1 MSIEDS
7 DDCRNLGRFL
17 KDPPNFKCC
26 NDKNIKCDTAGN
38 IVDLKLTDNDIISTN
53 LDDIDF
59 TRFPVFQKLINLNVG
74 TTKLFPQNV
83 LPSRFFEQPKLD
95 ILVIHSSSIS
105 IIPTIFN
112 YKSPV
117 SEINLEHN
125 KLTQFPS
132 QFKNLPNLQHLYL
145 WDNKI
150 SGEVDLS
157 GFEKL
162 DQLDIGKNEIS
173 DVKNIPKQMN
183 MLFLFENKDIKKVP
197 DGVTDLADLIHLNL
211 NETGIT
217 ELPPNLFK
225 LCRLNFFEIGGNPQL
240 TTKIINFGNK
250 NIKECNFKGT
260 NIECYQEGTCES
272 IDVDGI
278 APCSEKD
285 IKSIKDAQTV
295 NIINKD
301 IVEGINTNNIPSI
314 IIGVIAFLL
323 ILALMVFIFV
333 RKYNK
338 IKSKKNDEFSGGEQ
352 YDIVVKER
360 IKKIKIEDDFKDDF
374 KEDLKNDIKN
384 EILKDLNISKVINP
398 ELNNISA
405 NNFKVSFNCTQ
416 NENQSNNISQ
426 SNSIQKK
433 NSHRSQIFNA
443 EAVDTT
449 NDVSYNNNNNKNNNN
464 NNNNNNN
471 SDESDVYLPI
481 NDLNNHPPDNVPAY
495 TEIDINNL
503 GSSSS
508 SSSQNDERNLD
519 RLPSYKSLPDKEKP
533 NDTKQPLN

>member
-1 MSIEDS
+1 V
-7 DDCRNLGRFL
+7 N
-17 KDPPNFKCC
+17 
-26 NDKNIKCDTAGN
+26 
-38 IVDLKLTDNDIISTN
+38 
-53 LDDIDF
+53 
-59 TRFPVFQKLINLNVG
+59 PV
-74 TTKLFPQNV
+74 P
-83 LPSRFFEQPKLD
+83 
-95 ILVIHSSSIS
+95 
-105 IIPTIFN
+105 
-112 YKSPV
+112 
-117 SEINLEHN
+117 
-125 KLTQFPS
+125 
-132 QFKNLPNLQHLYL
+132 
-145 WDNKI
+145 W
-150 SGEVDLS
+150 
-157 GFEKL
+157 
-162 DQLDIGKNEIS
+162 
-173 DVKNIPKQMN
+173 
-183 MLFLFENKDIKKVP
+183 
-197 DGVTDLADLIHLNL
+197 
-211 NETGIT
+211 
-217 ELPPNLFK
+217 
-225 LCRLNFFEIGGNPQL
+225 
-240 TTKIINFGNK
+240 
-250 NIKECNFKGT
+250 
-260 NIECYQEGTCES
+260 
-272 IDVDGI
+272 
-278 APCSEKD
+278 
-285 IKSIKDAQTV
+285 
-295 NIINKD
+295 
-301 IVEGINTNNIPSI
+301 I

-533 NDTKQPLN
+533 NESKTITVSVVFSCTANLTNAFLCCLIKDKGIRNHIFLYK